1 METAR
6 QVRRL
11 AAVLV
16 SDVVGYSRLMAEDE
30 DAALAALNR
39 HLETEFNPT
48 VGQHNGR
55 LVKLLGDGA
64 LVEFASV
71 VDAVDCAIA
80 VQSAAVVSQSP
91 ITLRIGINLGDI
103 ILQGDDIF
111 GDGVNI
117 AARLEPIAEPGGICI
132 SSVAHESLRG
142 RVGATFADGGE
153 VHVKNIDRPVRVWY
167 WHPRDAAD
175 RPRAVAAASERRI
188 EGPSIAVLA
197 FDNMSGDPEQ
207 AYFSDGIAEDII
219 TDLSKV
225 SGLTVIARN
234 SSFAYKGRSV
244 DVRSIGRELGVAYV
258 LEGSVRRMG
267 QRVRVTAQLIDAA
280 TGSHLWANR
289 YDGDLTD
296 VFAVQDEVTLKIV
309 EALKVRLSPAEEASI
324 ARVGSTNGAAHDA
337 FLQMRNLFFSP
348 VVNAESW
355 ARALEHGDRAIELDP
370 DYAQA
375 LSLMAMAYSMGI
387 LNGWST
393 ENTDVLV
400 ARATALAERAV
411 SIGPEEP
418 LSNIAFAIASRLRGD
433 FDTAVRACRKA
444 VSLSP
449 DSGHAL
455 SNLAANLIA
464 TGNPAEAL
472 PLLERAIRLDPG
484 WSQQYMQFLG
494 QAHFLLQNFETAALL
509 FRERLY
515 LARDTDIGRGWLAAT
530 LGHLGEIDQA
540 QAVWAELMAIKPDFR
555 MASRLARF
563 GYQRAQ
569 DPAFVLEGLVKAN
582 LPTGE

>member
-1 METAR
+1 MESAR

-30 DAALAALNR
+30 DAALAALNHHR
-39 HLETEFNPT
+39 DT
-48 VGQHNGR
+48 VFSPAVARHNGR
-55 LVKLLGDGA
+55 LVKLMGDGA

-71 VDAVDCAIA
+71 VDAVDCAVAI
-80 VQSAAVVSQSP
+80 QSAAAAGEAA

-103 ILQGDDIF
+103 ILQGDDIY

-117 AARLEPIAEPGGICI
+117 AARLEPLAEAGGICI

-142 RVGATFADGGE
+142 RAGATFADGGE
-153 VHVKNIDRPVRVWY
+153 VQLKNIDRPVRVWH

-175 RPRAVAAASERRI
+175 TQRPPAPERRT

-234 SSFAYKGRSV
+234 SSFAYRGRAV
-244 DVRSIGRELGVAYV
+244 DLRAVGRELGVGHV
-258 LEGSVRRMG
+258 LEGSVRRAG
-267 QRVRVTAQLIDAA
+267 ARVRVTAQLIDAA
-280 TGSHLWANR
+280 TGAHLWAER
-289 YDGDLTD
+289 FDGDLAD
-296 VFAVQDEVTLKIV
+296 VFELQDAVTFKIV
-309 EALKVRLSPAEEASI
+309 EALKVRLSPDEQAGI
-324 ARVGSTNGAAHDA
+324 ARVGSANAEAHDA
-337 FLQMRNLFFSP
+337 FLQMRNLIFSP
-348 VVNAESW
+348 MVNAESW
-355 ARALEHGDRAIELDP
+355 ARALVHGERAIELDP
-370 DYAQA
+370 DYPQA
-375 LSLMAMAYSMGI
+375 LGLMAMACGMGV
-387 LNGWST
+387 LNGWSA
-393 ENTDVLV
+393 EDAEVAV
-400 ARATALAERAV
+400 ARAAALAERAV
-411 SIGPEEP
+411 ATGPEEP
-418 LSNIAFAIASRLRGD
+418 LANIAFAITARIRGD
-433 FDTAVRACRKA
+433 FETAVKACRKA

-464 TGNPAEAL
+464 KGQPAEAV

-494 QAHFLLQNFETAALL
+494 QAHFLLHNFQTAALL

-530 LGHLGEIDQA
+530 LGHLGEVDQA
-540 QAVWAELMAIKPDFR
+540 QAVWAELMALRPDFR
-555 MASRLARF
+555 MAPRLERF
-563 GYQRAQ
+563 VYQRAE
-569 DPAFVLEGLVKAN
+569 DLALVLEGLVKAG